1 MQGSSGVKTLG
12 IVGGGVLGHAICR
25 GFMEHAEC
33 RVFDV
38 VREKSTHYHLA
49 DVATCDIV
57 MIALPTPANPDG
69 TCNTL
74 HIEDFLRTAQHEG
87 WWKPESCY
95 VIRSTVPIGFT
106 QREAEKREFKLPL
119 LHSPEFLTARCAV
132 ADFQTPARNIIGT
145 PQLGTDRNP
154 IHIAGFSSAKITLFE
169 LYTKRFPGVQVHSMP
184 SNASEL
190 VKLACN
196 TFFGAKVQ
204 LFNLFAETAKAA
216 GVDWETVRAGIMSDG
231 RIAHAHTQVTF
242 DPPGF
247 GGSCLPKDLADLY
260 HSATGLGVDAELL
273 REVLERND
281 RIRRPRDPGLTR
293 VELPGRDA

>member
-1 MQGSSGVKTLG
+1 
-12 IVGGGVLGHAICR
+12 
-25 GFMEHAEC
+25 MEHCEV
-33 RVFDV
+33 RVYDII
-38 VREKSTHYHLA
+38 REKSTHYHLA

-57 MIALPTPANPDG
+57 MIALPTPANLDG

-106 QREAEKREFKLPL
+106 QREAEKREFKLPI

-132 ADFQTPARNIIGT
+132 TDFQTPARNIIGCPVMMPNT
-145 PQLGTDRNP
+145 GPEEWAKATDEQRSTHQNLMD
-154 IHIAGFSSAKITLFE
+154 ALEELTE
-169 LYTKRFPGVQVHSMP
+169 LYERRFPGVAVHEMDS
-184 SNASEL
+184 SASEL

-216 GVDWETVRAGIMSDG
+216 GVDWEDVRAGILSDG
-231 RIAHAHTQVTF
+231 RISHSHTAVAP
-242 DPPGF
+242 DGKPGA
-247 GGSCLPKDLADLY
+247 GGACIVKDSGSFY
-260 HSATGLGVDAELL
+260 TCATALGVDAEII
-273 REVLERND
+273 REVIERND
-281 RIRRPRDPGLTR
+281 RIRRPFDPQLTR
-293 VELPGRDA
+293 IELPGRDA